1 MKTKLLA
8 ILLLCAATIAQATT
22 TISFY
27 GVVDASTKFRVG
39 EPFSV
44 TVIFNPNNG
53 LIQRYDLSVGLD
65 FNLSGTKNGG
75 YVAYDNNPTH
85 GSVYYQIIES
95 EFMDVTMQAPTPDG
109 VLPACVTDFALND
122 FILNNNPLLGT
133 TSGHL
138 TSLPVI
144 R

>member
-1 MKTKLLA
+1 M
-8 ILLLCAATIAQATT
+8 
-22 TISFY
+22 
-27 GVVDASTKFRVG
+27 
-39 EPFSV
+39 
-44 TVIFNPNNG
+44 
-53 LIQRYDLSVGLD
+53 GLD
-65 FNLSGTKNGG
+65 FDSRGTKNGG

-109 VLPACVTDFALND
+109 VLPASVTDFVLND
-122 FILNNNPLLGT
+122 FILNDNPLVGT
-133 TSGHL
+133 TNRHL